1 MSMFETGI
9 IPVNAFKVKMG
20 KPITKGRKKAAVEHI
35 ELDGR
40 KMYPTDR
47 FWKSMQ
53 MRFRFRKTI
62 FKYFTPDEVFSRIT
76 EVDNGMVRYCVE
88 NSGDTPKLLA
98 MTNPAKPIIQ
108 YDNLEDILRKP
119 ESNLVPGSVNYT
131 NGVIQTAHN
140 TSVPWKI
147 NIAGD
152 DFVTRFHVDT
162 PIDGFGKPAI
172 YVSLLREVCV
182 NGMVGYAP
190 AFRTELNLGKKDEGV
205 TFTLERALENYS
217 NEEMYNALIQ
227 RIESSTTSFC
237 SVYEA
242 MKFHK
247 TLVKIYNEGNTNYKK
262 LVISREAGTSERDIG
277 VFNKFYETVGD
288 LNSMYGVAN
297 IDSISPKKQK
307 LFPTK
312 ARLYSLLNLAT
323 EIATHDCKPAGARKM
338 QGFVGQLLSDEFDME
353 GTADD
358 PNISWQD
365 LFMKNRETQEALQS
379 SNASV
384 MDFDFN

>member
-20 KPITKGRKKAAVEHI
+20 KPVAKGRKKSVVDHI

-76 EVDNGMVRYCVE
+76 ETDNGMVRYCIE
-88 NSGDTPKLLA
+88 NSGDNPKLLA

-108 YDNLEDILRKP
+108 YENLEDILRKP

-147 NIAGD
+147 NIGGD
-152 DFVTRFHVDT
+152 EFATRFHVDT
-162 PIDGFGKPAI
+162 PIDGFGKPSI
-172 YVSLLREVCV
+172 YVSLLREVCT
-182 NGMVGYAP
+182 NGLVGYAP

-205 TFTLERALENYS
+205 TFTLERALENYA
-217 NEEMYNALIQ
+217 NEEMYEALIH
-227 RIESSTTSFC
+227 RIKSSTTSFC

-247 TLVKIYNEGNTNYKK
+247 TLVRIYNEGNTNYKK
-262 LVISREAGTSERDIG
+262 LVISKESGNTERDVG
-277 VFNKFYETVGD
+277 VFQKFYEVVGD
-288 LNSMYGVAN
+288 LNEMYGVAN

-307 LFPTK
+307 VFPTK
-312 ARLYSLLNLAT
+312 ARLYSLINLAT
-323 EIATHDCKPAGARKM
+323 EVATHDCKPAGARKM
-338 QGFVGQLLSDEFDME
+338 NAFVGQLISDEFDME

-358 PNISWQD
+358 PNTNWQD
-365 LFMKNRETQEALQS
+365 LFMQNREAQDALRS
-379 SNASV
+379 SNASL
-384 MDFDFN
+384 MDFSD